1 MKKQTKKKE
10 QKFVTDSIDVL
21 MFGESGLRGSFYQS
35 NHYSNVKTRRTGSTH
50 NGIAIARWQQ

>member
-1 MKKQTKKKE
+1 MKEPSKKKK

-21 MFGESGLRGSFYQS
+21 MFGEAGLRGSFYQS

-50 NGIAIARWQQ
+50 NGIAISRWQQ